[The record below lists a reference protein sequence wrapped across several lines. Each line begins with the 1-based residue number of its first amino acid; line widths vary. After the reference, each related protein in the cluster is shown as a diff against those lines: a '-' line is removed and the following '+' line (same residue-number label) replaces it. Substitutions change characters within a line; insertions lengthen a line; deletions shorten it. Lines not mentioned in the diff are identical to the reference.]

1 MYLILLFGRNA
12 IHHAV
17 NVVDIIIYHSCFFLS
32 SVWFSAVKATN
43 NLGLIP
49 CHVLF
54 VMFLIKQ

>member
-32 SVWFSAVKATN
+32 SVWFSAEKATN

-49 CHVLF
+49 SHVLL
-54 VMFLIKQ
+54 VMF